1 MTPQN
6 MIVGLERGR
15 ATFGWGVSFQ
25 GIPLIRGLSCLGI
38 LLCILFGNYKCEGTM
53 KEKRKEDGEGML
65 PLSLGEMTSVDER
78 REKWGQLSPCLANIK
93 WVKSG
98 EFLGFETNAK

>member
-1 MTPQN
+1 
-6 MIVGLERGR
+6 
-15 ATFGWGVSFQ
+15 
-25 GIPLIRGLSCLGI
+25 
-38 LLCILFGNYKCEGTM
+38 M